1 VHRQVLQISALQIF
15 LREVLF
21 AYEAVEKPVGGGYIP
36 SLLIKVL
43 VPVFCRRTNVVLRI
57 VMSTITVV
65 SLVSSLPPLFLHDDF
80 ASRHLHIQLLR
91 NDYTVP
97 TRCRHRGGI
106 VDPLG
111 CKACRA
117 IRQPISPSTQIQDR
131 SIQNHPKPVSFLSS
145 GVSLESSPTPLNP
158 TITHT

>member
-1 VHRQVLQISALQIF
+1 LRARCNGNYNCSA
-15 LREVLF
+15 
-21 AYEAVEKPVGGGYIP
+21 A
-36 SLLIKVL
+36 
-43 VPVFCRRTNVVLRI
+43 RTNLVLRI

-65 SLVSSLPPLFLHDDF
+65 WLVSSLPLLFLHDDF

-97 TRCRHRGGI
+97 TRCRHRGGM

-111 CKACRA
+111 CKASRA
-117 IRQPISPSTQIQDR
+117 IRQPISPSTPVQDR

-145 GVSLESSPTPLNP
+145 GVSSGSSLTPLNP
-158 TITHT
+158 TITYTQSPDLAFIASLARFVIIDFSARNYNRTFCP